1 MDFAEAFPLWNALN
15 EAQQGRLQSAVA
27 LKRVAKGTIIHN
39 GSADC
44 TGLLLINAGQLRA
57 FILSEDG
64 REITIYRLFDMDI
77 CLFSA
82 ACMMRN
88 IQFDI
93 TIEAEKDSDIWVV
106 PADVY
111 MQIMKESAPVA
122 NYTNEIMAGRFSEV
136 MWLIE
141 QIMWKRQDARLAAF
155 LVEESRLEQSSVLK
169 ITHER
174 IAAHL
179 GTAREVITRMLR
191 YFQSEGMLRL
201 SRGSI
206 ELTNVKRLE
215 ALSRYYAAASG
226 QQAGRRLF
234 LCPVSGKHRK
244 DTALWLYAHRFF
256 DDLPIHKQQ
265 QRRNAHDLKSGCKS
279 RLFVHIDLCNLDIG
293 SLLRNLIDDR

>member
-136 MWLIE
+136 VWLIE

-206 ELTNVKRLE
+206 ELTDIKRLE
-215 ALSRYYAAASG
+215 ALSR
-226 QQAGRRLF
+226 
-234 LCPVSGKHRK
+234 
-244 DTALWLYAHRFF
+244 
-256 DDLPIHKQQ
+256 
-265 QRRNAHDLKSGCKS
+265 
-279 RLFVHIDLCNLDIG
+279 
-293 SLLRNLIDDR
+293 